1 MGKAKILVVED
12 EAIIAR
18 DLLHQLKELG
28 YEPLAH
34 TGYGEEALRLA
45 EQLHPDLALMD
56 MQLAGP
62 MDGISTAKRLREQFS
77 IPVVFLTAFA
87 GEKSINLAKQAEPF
101 GYVLKP
107 FEPRELQTAIEIAL
121 YRYQAETRLQNQQE
135 AMKAI
140 LDTAMDGYC
149 LTDLD
154 GHFIEV
160 NDAYSRMTGFT
171 KDELLRMSVYDLE
184 SDQSK
189 EEILKNSR
197 RIREHGAEY
206 FEGMHQCRD
215 GKILHV
221 ELSANYLPVSGGRI
235 FSFIRDITER
245 KRIEEERLITLQLL
259 ELLNGSNNLHDLMQ
273 SATLLLRDWSGCEAV
288 GIRLRQKHDYPYF
301 VTRGFPPEFVAAEN
315 NLCVLDASGGALLDS
330 SGNPVLDCMCG
341 NVLCGRFD
349 PALPFFT
356 QYGSFWSNS
365 TTILLATTTE
375 ADRKARTRNRCN
387 GEGYESVAL
396 IPLRVGSVT
405 YGLIQLNDHRC
416 DRFSPE
422 KLSLLERLAGS
433 LALAVAHRIA
443 QEDVRKSESKFRTI
457 ANYTI
462 DWESWMGTDR
472 RLKWVN
478 PAVVKATGYTI
489 NECLAMADYPL
500 PIVSS
505 EDREG
510 VAEKVLAAKAGG
522 RIDNFEFRI
531 RRKDGSMRW
540 GMLSGQPIYDEEGQS
555 LGYRTSVRD
564 ITDRKDAEE
573 RLITS
578 EAELMAIYENVPIF
592 MCLLDEDR
600 RMVRINSAGE
610 KFAGTTESELLGR
623 RGGEI
628 LGCLHA
634 TDDARGCGF
643 GPTCGQCQLRM
654 SVQKTIET
662 GESGYVPEAEVGK
675 TCDGKVSTVW
685 LTCSTARL
693 NIKGQTRVLLCIE
706 DVSERRLSTK
716 RVEEQAALLD
726 VSNDCILVCDLDGR
740 VQYMNRSAEELTG
753 RNIAEAREEG
763 IERILSPRLPERFAE
778 AFQEAVDQGVWNGE
792 LLAQDRLGKQTIS
805 DCRWALVRDP
815 QGAPRSV
822 LMVNSDVTTRKQ
834 LEAQYLRAQRLESLG
849 VLASGIAHDLNNVLS
864 PLLMGGSILESTLK
878 DKDSHVILNA
888 MMDAARRG
896 ADTVKQ
902 LLTFARGSEGKK
914 APVQPRHLLQEV
926 GRLLQQTL
934 PKNIQLYTDYVATP
948 HRLMADPTQLH
959 QVLMNLCVNARD
971 AMPEGGVLAITA
983 ENATMDESSREI
995 HPKAVPGDYVL
1006 FKVTDTGS
1014 GIAPEILDRIFD
1026 PFFTTKPQGKG
1037 TGLGLATT
1045 LGIVE
1050 SHGGFILVD
1059 NQPESGAVFRIYL
1072 PAMPDGIE
1080 TQKESP
1086 DQAILQGHGEQ
1097 ILIVDDE
1104 QAIRTL
1110 VRDVLLRHGYQA
1122 LTAGSVPEALEL
1134 FRIHRDTIRVV
1145 LTDMMMPFVD
1155 GRDLVIHLRALNPSL
1170 KIIAFSG
1177 LATDS
1182 IQEEVLALGAN
1193 AFLHKPVEVNRLMSV
1208 LHDLLETE
1216 VIDQDR

>member
-18 DLLHQLKELG
+18 DLVHQLKELG
-28 YEPLAH
+28 YEPVAY
-34 TGYGEEALRLA
+34 TAYGEEALRLA
-45 EQLHPDLALMD
+45 EQLQPDLALMD
-56 MQLAGP
+56 MQLAGS
-62 MDGISTAKRLREQFS
+62 MDGVSTAKKLRERFS
-77 IPVVFLTAFA
+77 IPVVFLTAYA

-140 LDTAMDGYC
+140 LNTTMDGYC
-149 LTDLD
+149 LTDMD
-154 GHFIEV
+154 GHFLEV
-160 NDAYSRMTGFT
+160 NDAYSRMTGYS
-171 KDELLRMSVYDLE
+171 KEELLQMSVYDME
-184 SDQSK
+184 SGQSK
-189 EEILKNSR
+189 EEILENAR
-197 RIREHGAEY
+197 RIRDQGAEY
-206 FEGMHQCRD
+206 FEGTHRCRD
-215 GKILHV
+215 GRTVPV
-221 ELSANYLPVSGGRI
+221 ELSANYLPIAGGRI
-235 FSFIRDITER
+235 FSFLRDITER
-245 KRIEEERLITLQLL
+245 KRIEEERLVTLQLL
-259 ELLNGSNNLHDLMQ
+259 ELINGSNNLHGLMQ

-288 GIRLRQKHDYPYF
+288 GIRLRQKDDYPYF
-301 VTRGFPPEFVAAEN
+301 ETRGFPPEFVAAEN
-315 NLCVLDASGGALLDS
+315 YLCMLDPNGVALRNSD
-330 SGNPVLDCMCG
+330 GNPLLECMCG
-341 NVLCGRFD
+341 NILCGRFD
-349 PALPFFT
+349 PAQPFFT

-365 TTILLATTTE
+365 TTMLLATTTD

-405 YGLIQLNDHRC
+405 YGLVQVNDHCR

-422 KLSLLERLAGS
+422 NLSLLERLASS
-433 LALAVAHRIA
+433 LALAVAHRLA
-443 QEDVRKSESKFRTI
+443 QEDVRKSESRFRTI
-457 ANYTI
+457 ADYTI
-462 DWESWMGTDR
+462 DWESWMGTNG
-472 RLKWVN
+472 RLQWVN
-478 PAVVKATGYTI
+478 PAVEKTTGYTA

-500 PIVSS
+500 PIASK
-505 EDREG
+505 EDREEI
-510 VAEKVLAAKAGG
+510 AEKVIAAKAGG

-531 RRKDGSMRW
+531 LRKDGSIRW
-540 GMLSGQPIYDEEGQS
+540 GMLSGQPIYNETGQS
-555 LGYRTSVRD
+555 LGYRSSVRD
-564 ITDRKDAEE
+564 ITDRKDAED

-578 EAELMAIYENVPIF
+578 EAELMAIYENVPIL

-600 RMVRINSAGE
+600 RVVRINTAGAQ
-610 KFAGTTESELLGR
+610 FAGVPESELLGR

-634 TDDARGCGF
+634 TDDVRGCGF
-643 GPTCGQCQLRM
+643 GPTCDRCQMRM
-654 SVQKTIET
+654 AVQKTIDT
-662 GESGYVPEAEVGK
+662 GERCSVTEVEVAQARNGK
-675 TCDGKVSTVW
+675 MSTAW
-685 LTCSTARL
+685 LNGSTARL
-693 NIKGQTRVLLCIE
+693 DIKGQTRVLLCIE

-726 VSNDCILVCDLDGR
+726 VSSDCILVCDLDGR

-753 RNIAEAREEG
+753 RTLAEARQEG
-763 IERILSPRLPERFAE
+763 TERILNPRAPDKFVE
-778 AFQEAVDQGVWNGE
+778 AFQEAIAQGVWNGE
-792 LLAQDRLGKQTIS
+792 LLVQDRLGKQVIS

-822 LMVNSDVTTRKQ
+822 LMVNSDVTARKQ

-864 PLLMGGSILESTLK
+864 PLLMGGSILESSLK
-878 DKDSHVILNA
+878 DKDSRAILKT
-888 MMDAARRG
+888 MTDAARRG

-914 APVQPRHLLQEV
+914 VPVRPRHLLQEV

-934 PKNIQLYTDYVATP
+934 PKNIQVYTDFVATP

-971 AMPEGGVLAITA
+971 AMPDGGVLSITA
-983 ENATMDESSREI
+983 ENTTMDESSRNI
-995 HPKAVPGDYVL
+995 HPKAAPGDYVL
-1006 FKVTDTGS
+1006 FKVADTGS
-1014 GIAPEILDRIFD
+1014 GIAPEAIDRIFD

-1050 SHGGFILVD
+1050 GHGGFILVD
-1059 NQPESGAVFRIYL
+1059 NQPDSGTVFRIYL
-1072 PAMPDGIE
+1072 PAMPQAIE
-1080 TQKESP
+1080 TETESTE
-1086 DQAILQGHGEQ
+1086 QAFLQGQGEH

-1104 QAIRTL
+1104 QGIRSL
-1110 VRDVLLRHGYQA
+1110 VHDVLIRNGYQA
-1122 LTAGSVPEALEL
+1122 LVAGSVPEALEL
-1134 FRIHRDTIRVV
+1134 FRIHRNTIRVV

-1155 GRDLVIHLRALNPSL
+1155 GRDLVIHLRTLNPSL

-1182 IQEEVLALGAN
+1182 IQKEVMALGAN
-1193 AFLHKPVEVNRLMSV
+1193 AFLHKPVETNRLLSV
-1208 LHDLLETE
+1208 LHELLETE
-1216 VIDQDR
+1216 ANDQDR